1 MKDLKNFIVAGTILG
16 SILIFSITY
25 YVISYWHEG
34 NVRSEAKEISKNVAG
49 TTFNTLFHIMKK
61 GWSRNDINE
70 VLDSNNELFR
80 NTNYT
85 VEVYRGDLVE
95 GLYGKIRQPAVD
107 KGISDIFLDGREKTL
122 ETKNTIRYLYPLNA
136 KAECLKCHT
145 NADAGDVLGVIEVTD
160 DFTEVIKK
168 GKKDVRLILLL
179 ISPIPLLGAFLVS
192 LIISRRITGSVSAL
206 RKRVENVNTVKDLK
220 TLEMNDV
227 DLVFRDLNEL
237 FDGLKMTVRK
247 LREIAIDKNI
257 LEFEIRLLERFI
269 ITSEIVKDW
278 KDHIKHILVEINR
291 IMEAYCIFSLFVI
304 NDETYEVEIFWRNT
318 PSQKTRETLEKIVRQ
333 KLMANIYFRDL
344 NSMNMT
350 HTIALPLY
358 NLPELTEGTLELQ
371 TKTLILDTPRIGGI
385 MGIGV
390 NVDLSSDPTRSLVI
404 EGVLTTLLNVVGSV
418 KAIYKYTHDLEYYAT
433 RDPLTGLFN
442 QRVFWEMLD
451 YEAERAKRHNAK
463 FSLLVIDIDNFK
475 LINDVYGHIFG
486 DKFLQG
492 VASVIRSVFRKE
504 DIVARYGGDEFAGI
518 VLDADQEHAFYV
530 GKRIREGLRDFSLRA
545 VDGTTVKATVSMGV
559 ATFPDHTKSSRD
571 LFILADNMV
580 VRAKTSGKD
589 KILMPSFE
597 DVAEVFK
604 DISEKCIIITNAIDE
619 KRVAPHFQPIVNI
632 KTGEVEAYETL
643 MRIEHNGKL
652 MTAAEF
658 VDLATDIGVI
668 SKMDYILMEKA
679 FRKAAEINYNG
690 KLFINISPKAL
701 IFSEFIPTVRGM
713 VKDHDINPTNI
724 IFEITE
730 RDTVRN
736 LNLLEKFV
744 LDLKFEGFKFAIDDF
759 GSGFSSF
766 QYIKFF
772 PIDYVKIEGEFIRS
786 LVGAKEVDTAIVKSI
801 ATFAKGVGI
810 KTIAEFVEDE
820 EIFRAT
826 ELLEL
831 DYAQGYHIGRPG
843 SDLKQVSP

>member
-1 MKDLKNFIVAGTILG
+1 MKDLKNFIVTGTIIG
-16 SILIFSITY
+16 SILMFSIMY

-34 NVRSEAKEISKNVAG
+34 NVRNEAKEISKNVAG

-61 GWSRNDINE
+61 GWSRNDVKE
-70 VLDSNNELFR
+70 VLESNNELFR

-95 GLYGKIRQPAVD
+95 GLYGKIKQPPVD
-107 KGISDIFLDGREKTL
+107 KEISDVFHGGKDNVL
-122 ETKNTIRYLYPLNA
+122 EAGNTVRYLYPLNT
-136 KAECLKCHT
+136 KSECLKCHA
-145 NADAGDVLGVIEVTD
+145 NADVGDVLGVIEVTN
-160 DFTEVIKK
+160 DFTAVVKE

-192 LIISRRITGSVSAL
+192 LIISRRITTSVSAL
-206 RKRVENVNTVKDLK
+206 RKRVENINSVKDLK

-227 DLVFRDLNEL
+227 DLVFRDLNAL
-237 FDGLKMTVRK
+237 FDGLKKMVQK
-247 LREIAIDKNI
+247 LRETAIDKNI
-257 LEFEIRLLERFI
+257 LEFEIRLLEKFI

-278 KDHIKHILVEINR
+278 KDHIKHMLIEINR
-291 IMEAYCIFSLFVI
+291 IMEAYCIFSFFVI

-318 PSQKTRETLEKIVRQ
+318 PSQKTRETLEKIIKQ

-344 NSMNMT
+344 NALNMT
-350 HTIALPLY
+350 HTVALPLY
-358 NLPELTEGTLELQ
+358 NLPELTEDTIELQ

-385 MGIGV
+385 MGIGI
-390 NVDLSSDPTRSLVI
+390 NVDLNPDPTRSLVI

-451 YEAERAKRHNAK
+451 YEAERAKRHNSK

-492 VASVIRSVFRKE
+492 VGSIIRGVFRKE

-518 VLDADQEHAFYV
+518 VVDSDQEHAYYV

-545 VDGTTVKATVSMGV
+545 VDGTTVKATVSMGI
-559 ATFPDHTKSSRD
+559 ATFPDHTKLPRD

-580 VRAKTSGKD
+580 TRAKSSGKD
-589 KILMPSFE
+589 KILVPTYE
-597 DVAEVFK
+597 DIADVFK
-604 DISEKCIIITNAIDE
+604 DISEKCIIITKALDE
-619 KRVAPHFQPIVNI
+619 KRITPHFQPIMNI
-632 KTGEVEAYETL
+632 RTGEIEAYETL
-643 MRIEHNGKL
+643 MRIEHNGKT

-679 FRKAAEINYNG
+679 FKKASEINYNG
-690 KLFINISPKAL
+690 KLFVNISPKAL

-713 VKDHDINPTNI
+713 VKDYNINPANI

-744 LDLKFEGFKFAIDDF
+744 LDLKLEGFKFAIDDF

-772 PIDYVKIEGEFIRS
+772 PIDFVKIEGEFIRS
-786 LVGAKEVDTAIVKSI
+786 LVGANEVDTAIVKSI

-810 KTIAEFVEDE
+810 KTVAEFVEDE
-820 EIFRAT
+820 DILKAT

-831 DYAQGYHIGRPG
+831 DYAQGYHIGRPVP
-843 SDLKQVSP
+843 DLKQV